1 MRRPSTSHD
10 WTGPPAFDLN
20 AYNTL
25 VNYMMPRGYKST
37 AVVAGDVNNDGHQDM
52 VVATSRRTGTVIVF
66 LGNGNGTFQ
75 PAVMFGTGGR
85 YAKAVAVGDMNEDGN
100 LDIIAA
106 NYGEN
111 DVGGEGFN
119 VIGTYSL
126 SKRTSIL
133 AKYRDLTL
141 AGSNERLTALGI
153 HHAF

>member
-1 MRRPSTSHD
+1 MHYRTIFISDVHLGTRD
-10 WTGPPAFDLN
+10 CKADLLN
-20 AYNTL
+20 NFLKHNTANRLYL
-25 VNYMMPRGYKST
+25 VG
-37 AVVAGDVNNDGHQDM
+37 
-52 VVATSRRTGTVIVF
+52 
-66 LGNGNGTFQ
+66 
-75 PAVMFGTGGR
+75 
-85 YAKAVAVGDMNEDGN
+85 
-100 LDIIAA
+100 DIIAA